1 MSLVALLKK
10 SNGSDSLLIG
20 SLALKKRAIRSK
32 KSIFLQFF
40 TVFPLLCPRA
50 NRSCCSF
57 LKINGSDLLSMLFT
71 KERPWAN
78 RSSHSLQKSDCER
91 FAPVALYKIC
101 DGRDLLFSKS
111 ESLFRSFAHKKR
123 ALCSKNQSANSQPC
137 SVTMIAYSYFWHGT
151 WCWILYS
158 VQCNIL
164 ISRSQEVDTTWH
176 LLKRG
181 LIFN

>member
-1 MSLVALLKK
+1 MRDLLSWLFTKERRKGMSLVALLKK

-78 RSSHSLQKSDCER
+78 RSSRSLQKSDCER
-91 FAPVALYKIC
+91 FAPVALYKIVTGAIC
-101 DGRDLLFSKS
+101 SFPKVNLYFALLLTKN
-111 ESLFRSFAHKKR
+111 ERFARKTK
-123 ALCSKNQSANSQPC
+123 
-137 SVTMIAYSYFWHGT
+137 
-151 WCWILYS
+151 
-158 VQCNIL
+158 VQIPNPV
-164 ISRSQEVDTTWH
+164 Q
-176 LLKRG
+176 
-181 LIFN
+181 